1 MFKFSFV
8 ISLILRF
15 VLINY
20 SITNISSCCCKNK
33 VAKKK
38 ILKNSL
44 KNSLK
49 ISSSHTNPTLDV
61 KTSININDVHE
72 KEIKKEQNCK
82 FLENLELLD
91 KEVAEFIKSPEGIS
105 FCDEI
110 SKKTNKNLKDQIVF
124 LIYNFCKENHIE
136 NYDDIRLLNVKSLNN
151 TICVEINSRK
161 FYIKPQNY
169 CDKFYFDLLKEIGLL
184 DFKYYFTRQYIL
196 TEHVDQNIDNYDI
209 NSKYLSLG
217 KDLDTTNLNNMLS
230 KVKNLREYNFFCSL
244 LKLGDC
250 NLIYRLDNSYFKK
263 DGDKW
268 KVFLLDVDYP
278 SDIDANT
285 KGRGYDKFFNI
296 LNSKT
301 YIFWGVKKGTINT
314 PFVNFKLDDV
324 AGLVSRAICLTLNEE
339 NIKFFPKNIEE
350 IENYW
355 PNDSKLQDREDI
367 IPFKLED
374 KNFVDY
380 IMKQNEY
387 LNPRF
392 NPKNK
397 DYPLN
402 IISTIEN
409 MYKKFM
415 LKPDATEEGFIESIL
430 GLLYKHLG
438 IEDNVKKNIKDLY
451 YDKLELIEGIKDL
464 DTFKKTF
471 YNNYWINRT
480 IIETVSRYKYAQEK
494 LKPIVF
500 KNFMDVDKF
509 TPAEIN
515 EIKSKLQI
523 MENFINKN
531 YLEYDETYVKS
542 LKSYIKQLKSNNMF
556 PKIFN

>member
-1 MFKFSFV
+1 M
-8 ISLILRF
+8 
-15 VLINY
+15 
-20 SITNISSCCCKNK
+20 
-33 VAKKK
+33 
-38 ILKNSL
+38 
-44 KNSLK
+44 
-49 ISSSHTNPTLDV
+49 
-61 KTSININDVHE
+61 
-72 KEIKKEQNCK
+72 
-82 FLENLELLD
+82 
-91 KEVAEFIKSPEGIS
+91 
-105 FCDEI
+105 
-110 SKKTNKNLKDQIVF
+110 
-124 LIYNFCKENHIE
+124 
-136 NYDDIRLLNVKSLNN
+136 
-151 TICVEINSRK
+151 
-161 FYIKPQNY
+161 
-169 CDKFYFDLLKEIGLL
+169 
-184 DFKYYFTRQYIL
+184 
-196 TEHVDQNIDNYDI
+196 
-209 NSKYLSLG
+209 
-217 KDLDTTNLNNMLS
+217 
-230 KVKNLREYNFFCSL
+230 
-244 LKLGDC
+244 
-250 NLIYRLDNSYFKK
+250 
-263 DGDKW
+263 
-268 KVFLLDVDYP
+268 
-278 SDIDANT
+278 
-285 KGRGYDKFFNI
+285 
-296 LNSKT
+296 
-301 YIFWGVKKGTINT
+301 
-314 PFVNFKLDDV
+314 
-324 AGLVSRAICLTLNEE
+324 AICLTINDE